1 MPPSSSML
9 VGDLIVDCQ
18 FARAATSE
26 NSILVTTPQVNKQHA
41 YEIAAAALEDRRS
54 TPVDDLLKLVGAT
67 EKSTL
72 SGPDGQTYF
81 LEIGVEK
88 LPKESGVRV
97 TATVDLGSSYKLERI
112 EESID
117 ILGN

>member
-1 MPPSSSML
+1 M
-9 VGDLIVDCQ
+9 DCQ
-18 FARAATSE
+18 FALAATSG
-26 NSILVTTPQVNKQHA
+26 NSSLVTTPQVNKQHA
-41 YEIAAAALEDRRS
+41 YEIASAALEDRRS
-54 TPVDDLLKLVGAT
+54 TPVDDLLKFAGST

-88 LPKESGVRV
+88 LPTESGVRV

-112 EESID
+112 EESIE
-117 ILGN
+117 ILDN